1 MNRSENQAGKTRAPL
16 LRKVCGMRE
25 RENILAMLELKPDF
39 LGFIFYPPSSRFVGQ
54 ELDEALLRLLPAQT
68 KKVGVFVNAEEEQIK
83 AEVEKYEL
91 QAVQLHGEESPDMC
105 RKLKDQG
112 LTVFKAF
119 AIDDDFDFDVLKP
132 FEGSCDY
139 FLFDTKGPQYGGNG
153 RAFNWEVLQRY
164 SGTTPFFLSGGI
176 GPEHAEQIG
185 QLDLPALRG
194 LDLNSRFETA
204 PALKDVTQ
212 VASFFKRLGY

>member
-1 MNRSENQAGKTRAPL
+1 MNPSVNPAEKTRAPL

-25 RENILAMLELKPDF
+25 RENILAMLELKPDY
-39 LGFIFYPPSSRFVGQ
+39 LGFIFYPPSSRYVGQ
-54 ELDEALLRLLPAQT
+54 ELDEALLRLLPAET

-91 QAVQLHGEESPDMC
+91 QAVQLHGEESPELC
-105 RKLKDQG
+105 RKLRDQG

-119 AIDDDFDFDVLKP
+119 AIDDDFDFDTLEP
-132 FEGSCDY
+132 FEGSVDF
-139 FLFDTKGPQYGGNG
+139 FLFDTKGPKYGGNG

-164 SGTTPFFLSGGI
+164 AGSTPFFLSGGI
-176 GPEHAEQIG
+176 GPEHAQQIG
-185 QLDLPALRG
+185 KLDFPGLRG

-204 PALKDVTQ
+204 PALKDVSQ
-212 VASFFKRLGY
+212 VANFFEHLGH